1 MIKANVILDHRPWGK
16 KIKNPN
22 QYIKNRLRII
32 SKIPAFRNKK
42 QEFTILLTNNNKMKK
57 LNNKFRKK
65 NKTTDILSFPFNY
78 KFTKNSYLG
87 DMAISYE
94 IVNKRSI
101 KSNFFIEFD
110 KTWIHGYLHLLGYN
124 HKKLKNFK
132 KMNKKENLILNYF
145 YKKNLN

>member
-1 MIKANVILDHRPWGK
+1 MIKANVVLDNPIWEK
-16 KIKNPN
+16 KIKKPN
-22 QYIKNRLRII
+22 SYIKKRLTIL
-32 SKIPAFRNKK
+32 SKLSPFKNKV
-42 QEFTILLTNNNKMKK
+42 QEFTLFLTNNRKMKS

-65 NKTTDILSFPFNY
+65 NKETDVLSFPFNY

-94 IVNKRSI
+94 IINKRSN

-110 KTWIHGYLHLLGYN
+110 KMWIHGYLHLLGYD
-124 HKKLKNFK
+124 HKKLKNFQ

-145 YKKNLN
+145 YKKN

>member
-1 MIKANVILDHRPWGK
+1 MIKANVVLDNPVWGK
-16 KIKNPN
+16 KIKKPN
-22 QYIKNRLRII
+22 SYIKKRLII
-32 SKIPAFRNKK
+32 LSKLSPFKNKI
-42 QEFTILLTNNNKMKK
+42 QEFTLFLTNNRKMKS

-65 NKTTDILSFPFNY
+65 NKATDILSFPFNY

-94 IVNKRSI
+94 IVNKRSA

-110 KTWIHGYLHLLGYN
+110 KTWIHGYLHLLGYD

-132 KMNKKENLILNYF
+132 KMDKKENLILNYF
-145 YKKNLN
+145 YKKN

>member
-1 MIKANVILDHRPWGK
+1 MIKANVVLDNSIWKK
-16 KIKNPN
+16 KIKKPN
-22 QYIKNRLRII
+22 SYIKKRLTIL
-32 SKIPAFRNKK
+32 SKLSPFKNKI
-42 QEFTILLTNNNKMKK
+42 QEFTLFLTNNKKMKS

-65 NKTTDILSFPFNY
+65 NKITDILSFPFNY

-94 IVNKRSI
+94 IINKRSV

-110 KTWIHGYLHLLGYN
+110 KMWIHGYLHLLGYD
-124 HKKLKNFK
+124 HKKLKNFQ

-145 YKKNLN
+145 YKKN